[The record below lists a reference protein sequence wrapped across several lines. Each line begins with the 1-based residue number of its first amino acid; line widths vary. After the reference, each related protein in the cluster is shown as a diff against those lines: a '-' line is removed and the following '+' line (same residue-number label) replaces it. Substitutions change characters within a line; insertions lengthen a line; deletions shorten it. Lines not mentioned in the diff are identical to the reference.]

1 MLHFFFLHFFSI
13 LHFGEEIREKY
24 FSKIQNS
31 NLDVCE
37 VKKNPNFCSTIIY
50 EFHMK
55 NASYT
60 QKSVIDQASNWSLK
74 IPIVL
79 ICTNY
84 ILIAINGP
92 DKRQNDDLI
101 EENRSFYS

>member
-1 MLHFFFLHFFSI
+1 
-13 LHFGEEIREKY
+13 
-24 FSKIQNS
+24 
-31 NLDVCE
+31 
-37 VKKNPNFCSTIIY
+37 
-50 EFHMK
+50 MK

>member
-1 MLHFFFLHFFSI
+1 MS
-13 LHFGEEIREKY
+13 
-24 FSKIQNS
+24 N

-37 VKKNPNFCSTIIY
+37 VKHKFSIDFYVWKFTFDQDTRLNQKKKKKNPNFCSTIIY